1 MFNLLSEPHTLGFFQ
16 VIRDIATFV
25 LKVKILCYL
34 SELDDYVVVV
44 STFRSRSGNQFFDV
58 KLKVAENKTVTV
70 GILKQANQTL
80 TEAYLKS
87 LRQEGEPVK
96 LKSFKNPKR
105 NVFLNNSRG
114 STIERTNSVNFSF
127 DNKHFQNVS
136 FIKTQKTGIFD
147 ILATV
152 KWLHNMK
159 QIDSPKVKRR
169 LREAVLYDDRGSI
182 F

>member
-1 MFNLLSEPHTLGFFQ
+1 MFNVLSEPHTLGFFQ

-70 GILKQANQTL
+70 GTLKQANQTL

-96 LKSFKNPKR
+96 LKS
-105 NVFLNNSRG
+105 LS
-114 STIERTNSVNFSF
+114 
-127 DNKHFQNVS
+127 
-136 FIKTQKTGIFD
+136 KTQNGMF
-147 ILATV
+147 
-152 KWLHNMK
+152 
-159 QIDSPKVKRR
+159 
-169 LREAVLYDDRGSI
+169 